1 MNIILN
7 SVCVFKTLN
16 NTKYVSEQGW
26 KKYIAKFQII
36 KKINPSPV

>member
-16 NTKYVSEQGW
+16 NTKYISKQGW
-26 KKYIAKFQII
+26 KKYFETNL
-36 KKINPSPV
+36 KINPFAV